1 MNRMKEKCILMKKM
15 TDKIRKNLSTNL
27 DNPIFRNN
35 YLEIG
40 IQSFDKKEDQM
51 LFRSLIT
58 FYDIDEFMTRY
69 KENHKD
75 TKKIALIY
83 HTDEELV
90 KFYLEVIKT
99 LQKE

>member
-1 MNRMKEKCILMKKM
+1 MSHMKEKCILMKKM

-40 IQSFDKKEDQM
+40 IQSFEKKEDQM

-58 FYDIDEFMTRY
+58 FYDIDEFMSCYRA
-69 KENHKD
+69 NHKD
-75 TKKIALIY
+75 TKEMAKIY

-90 KFYLEVIKT
+90 KFYLEVIKN
-99 LQKE
+99 LQN